1 MKKSIIYTKT
11 GDKGTTGLVG
21 GMRVS
26 KTHMRLDAYGTVDE
40 LNSFVGWLNC
50 TIEEEATKQFLLYLQ
65 HKLFT
70 VGSYLATE
78 TEVKQPKEASIIKTN
93 DIERIEKQ
101 IDIIDSKLPRVN
113 RFVLP
118 GGNEAASRAH
128 ICRTV
133 TRRVERVVYDV
144 SENYPVSEEVLIF
157 LNRLSDYFFVLS
169 RYESNKTSEEIFWE
183 QGDI

>member
-1 MKKSIIYTKT
+1 MKKSMVYTKT
-11 GDKGTTGLVG
+11 GDRGTTSLVR

-26 KTHMRLDAYGTVDE
+26 KTHIRLDAYGTVDE
-40 LNSFVGWLNC
+40 LNSYIGWLSC
-50 TIEEEATKQFLLYLQ
+50 EIKESDHRDFLRYIQ

-78 TEVKQPKEASIIKTN
+78 TESKEPKPASIISEK
-93 DIERIEKQ
+93 DISRLEEQ
-101 IDIIDSKLPRVN
+101 IDMIDGNLPRLN

-118 GGNEAASRAH
+118 GGNEAAARAH

-133 TRRVERVVYDV
+133 ARRAERYVYRV
-144 SENYPVSEEVLIF
+144 AEKFPVADEVLVF
-157 LNRLSDYFFVLS
+157 LNRLSDYFFVFA
-169 RYESNKTSEEIFWE
+169 RYESNKTSEELFWE

>member
-1 MKKSIIYTKT
+1 MKKSILYTKT
-11 GDKGTTGLVG
+11 GDKGSTSLVG

-26 KTHMRLDAYGTVDE
+26 KTHIRLDAYGTVDE

-50 TIEEEATKQFLLYLQ
+50 EVKEEVHHKFLLFIQ

-78 TEVKQPKEASIIKTN
+78 TESKEAKRASIISEK
-93 DIERIEKQ
+93 DISRLERQ
-101 IDIIDSKLPRVN
+101 IDTIDATLPKLT

-118 GGNEAASRAH
+118 GGNEAAARAH

-133 TRRVERVVYDV
+133 ARRAERNLYRVA
-144 SENYPVSEEVLIF
+144 EQFPVAEEVLIF
-157 LNRLSDYFFVLS
+157 LNRLSDYFFVFA
-169 RYESNKTSEEIFWE
+169 RYESNKTAEEIFWE